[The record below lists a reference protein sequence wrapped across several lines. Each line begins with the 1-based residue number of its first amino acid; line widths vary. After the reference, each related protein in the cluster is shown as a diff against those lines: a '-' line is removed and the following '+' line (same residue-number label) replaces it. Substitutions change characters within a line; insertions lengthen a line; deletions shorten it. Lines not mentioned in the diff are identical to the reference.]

1 MAKEIIDSYDVLIEK
16 LTNLLV
22 SNGFTL
28 DKNFEKNSYNNKKY
42 VEELVGNLPYSEI
55 QKYRILLN
63 DILDEKEKQISND
76 LFSEFSI
83 IFTKLKE
90 HEMETKY
97 LEKILKNFSEEDYS
111 ESIINVGKALESL
124 SKTVLV
130 SEEENDSFN
139 TLLHRLIKERKITK
153 EEQIILEKIRD
164 CRNDNAHGDEI
175 FVEISKESAENCILT
190 AFDMMKNILS
200 RI

>member
-1 MAKEIIDSYDVLIEK
+1 MQKENINGYDVLIEK

-22 SNGFTL
+22 NNGFTL
-28 DKNFEKNSYNNKKY
+28 YKNFEKNSYNNKKY
-42 VEELVGNLPYSEI
+42 VEELVGDLPYSEI

-63 DILDEKEKQISND
+63 DILDEKEKQISNY
-76 LFSEFSI
+76 LFSEFSV

-130 SEEENDSFN
+130 GEEENDSFN
-139 TLLHRLIKERKITK
+139 ALLHRLIKERKITR

-164 CRNDNAHGDEI
+164 CRNDNAHGNEI
-175 FVEISKESAENCILT
+175 FVEIPKESAENCILT
-190 AFDMMKNILS
+190 AFDMMENILS

>member
-1 MAKEIIDSYDVLIEK
+1 MQKENINGYDVLIEK

-22 SNGFTL
+22 NNGFTL

-42 VEELVGNLPYSEI
+42 VEELVGDLPYSEI
-55 QKYRILLN
+55 QKYKILLN
-63 DILDEKEKQISND
+63 DILDEKERQISND
-76 LFSEFSI
+76 LFSEFSV

-90 HEMETKY
+90 HKMETKY
-97 LEKILKNFSEEDYS
+97 LEKILKNFAEEDYS

-130 SEEENDSFN
+130 GEEENDSFN
-139 TLLHRLIKERKITK
+139 TLLHRLIKERKITR
-153 EEQIILEKIRD
+153 EEQTILERIRD
-164 CRNDNAHGDEI
+164 CRNDNAHGDEV

-190 AFDMMKNILS
+190 AFDMIGNILS